1 MENNHWTTESWGS
14 EYPPVNYQAI
24 LDAANALIDACDPS
38 EAAEY
43 SESLWETYC
52 ATDSVGGVT
61 SIWEE

>member
-1 MENNHWTTESWGS
+1 MKNSHWTIESWGS

-24 LDAANALIDACDPS
+24 LDAANALIDACDQS